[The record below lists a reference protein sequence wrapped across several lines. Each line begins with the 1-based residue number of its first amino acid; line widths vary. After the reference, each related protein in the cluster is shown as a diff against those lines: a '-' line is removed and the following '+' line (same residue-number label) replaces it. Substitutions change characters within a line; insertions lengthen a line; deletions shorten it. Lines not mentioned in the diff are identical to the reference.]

1 MKTIQVILER
11 QIVGNYATRLTLSK
25 HQFDKLLKGSILM
38 NFRTT
43 FIGHHFYYYN
53 EQKCMHI
60 HMDYPKLN
68 KPEIRIT
75 PGAIFSLE
83 EN

>member
-25 HQFDKLLKGSILM
+25 HQFDKLLKDSTLM
-38 NFRTT
+38 NYRVSFA
-43 FIGHHFYYYN
+43 GHHFYYYN
-53 EQKCMHI
+53 KQECIHI
-60 HMDYPKLN
+60 HMDYPKLD

-75 PGAIFSLE
+75 PGTIFPLE
-83 EN
+83 EI